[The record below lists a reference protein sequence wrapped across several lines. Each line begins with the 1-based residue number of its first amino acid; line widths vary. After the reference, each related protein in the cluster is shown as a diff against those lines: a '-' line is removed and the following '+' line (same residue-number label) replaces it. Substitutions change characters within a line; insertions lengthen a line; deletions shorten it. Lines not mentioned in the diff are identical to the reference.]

1 MNSESR
7 ACSTKCCAMKLVL
20 DSDVLLDFLLARSG
34 FVHEIDQLVQNQD
47 NWGLHLA
54 TSACVLQNVD
64 YIARRGGFALPNEVM
79 KMLLERVTV
88 IPVGNEH
95 LGRALTFSDFEDA
108 VLAYAA
114 AEWGADYLITR
125 NLKDFRKIP
134 EVTSL
139 TPREFIAL
147 RRAKS

>member
-1 MNSESR
+1 
-7 ACSTKCCAMKLVL
+7 MKLVL

-34 FVHEIDQLVQNQD
+34 FVHEIDHLVQNQYEWRLD
-47 NWGLHLA
+47 LA
-54 TSACVLQNVD
+54 TSACVLQNVH
-64 YIARRGGFALPNEVM
+64 YIARRGGFTLPNEVLE
-79 KMLLERVTV
+79 MLLERVTV
-88 IPVGNEH
+88 IPVCGDH
-95 LGRALTFSDFEDA
+95 LERALSFTDFEDA

-147 RRAKS
+147 RGAKS

>member
-1 MNSESR
+1 
-7 ACSTKCCAMKLVL
+7 MKLVL

-34 FVHEIDQLVQNQD
+34 FVHEIDHLVQNQE

-54 TSACVLQNVD
+54 TSACVLQNVH

-79 KMLLERVTV
+79 QMLLDRVTV

-95 LGRALTFSDFEDA
+95 LVRALTFSDFEDA

-114 AEWGADYLITR
+114 AQWGADYLITR

-134 EVTSL
+134 EVASL

-147 RRAKS
+147 RTAKG

>member
-1 MNSESR
+1 
-7 ACSTKCCAMKLVL
+7 MKLVL

-34 FVHEIDQLVQNQD
+34 FVLEIDHLVQNQYEWRLD
-47 NWGLHLA
+47 LA
-54 TSACVLQNVD
+54 TSACVLQNVH
-64 YIARRGGFALPNEVM
+64 YIARRGGFTLPNEVLE
-79 KMLLERVTV
+79 MLLERVTV
-88 IPVGNEH
+88 IPVCGEH
-95 LGRALTFSDFEDA
+95 LERALSFNDFEDA

-147 RRAKS
+147 RGAKS